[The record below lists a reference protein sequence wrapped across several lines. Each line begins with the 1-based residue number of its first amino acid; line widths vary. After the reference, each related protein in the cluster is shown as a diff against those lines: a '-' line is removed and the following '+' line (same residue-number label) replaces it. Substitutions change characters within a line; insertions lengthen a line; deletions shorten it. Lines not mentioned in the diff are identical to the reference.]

1 MEYSK
6 SALAEVHAR
15 LELEKVNREAEQ
27 LYAAV
32 QEYGPDYYFDGAIL
46 QFTKGYRQRGA
57 ADVQFYTYVALKAG
71 GRWYRTG
78 FAGSSTWDEF
88 VMWLLTDGEA
98 VYSREILTLP
108 MPNGWCAPPED
119 WSVPVDR
126 NVPAEDLT
134 ETL

>member
-1 MEYSK
+1 MEFSK
-6 SALAEVHAR
+6 QAQADVTAR
-15 LELEKVNREAEQ
+15 IFMEKAHTEAEQ

-46 QFTKGYRQRGA
+46 QFRKGYKQHGTT
-57 ADVQFYTYVALKAG
+57 DVQFYTYVALKAN

-78 FAGSSTWDEF
+78 FAGSNTWDEF

-98 VYSREILTLP
+98 VHSVQVEPIP
-108 MPNGWCAPPED
+108 VPNSWCAPPEG
-119 WSVPVDR
+119 WTIPKDR
-126 NVPAEDLT
+126 NVPAGDLT